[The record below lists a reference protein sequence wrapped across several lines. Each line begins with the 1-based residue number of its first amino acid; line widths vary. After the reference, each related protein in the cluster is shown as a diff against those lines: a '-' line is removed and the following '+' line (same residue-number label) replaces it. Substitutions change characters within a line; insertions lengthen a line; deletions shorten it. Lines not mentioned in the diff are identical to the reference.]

1 MGSLRDILGFVL
13 TVVAAIVIGFG
24 VPLAWVWIGSRLQG
38 GSGTSVSFAVAIAIL
53 LGIIA
58 TYVGLL
64 YLTGWV
70 MARLNP
76 QLREGRQRGSSRQP
90 WMRGMT
96 DTRAVRPAQQQMPG
110 LERVFVTTTIIVS
123 FAFTVWLLFIAGS
136 PLPNP

>member
-1 MGSLRDILGFVL
+1 MRSLRDIFGLVL
-13 TVVAAIVIGFG
+13 TIAAAIVIGFG
-24 VPLAWVWIGSRLQG
+24 VPLLWVWIGSKLQG

-64 YLTGWV
+64 YLAGWV
-70 MARLNP
+70 VAWVNP
-76 QLREGRQRGSSRQP
+76 QLRERRQRGSARQP

-96 DTRAVRPAQQQMPG
+96 DTRALRPGQQQMAG